1 MSVNCYKL
9 FILNTDSQ
17 KDPNLQTDPN
27 LKHLKKLVETKCF
40 VKLDEIRDE
49 RIIDGQIIPNK
60 EVFSIVKYAV

>member
-9 FILNTDSQ
+9 FILNTDLQ

-27 LKHLKKLVETKCF
+27 LKNLKKLVETKRF

-49 RIIDGQIIPNK
+49 RIIDGQILTNK
-60 EVFSIVKYAV
+60 